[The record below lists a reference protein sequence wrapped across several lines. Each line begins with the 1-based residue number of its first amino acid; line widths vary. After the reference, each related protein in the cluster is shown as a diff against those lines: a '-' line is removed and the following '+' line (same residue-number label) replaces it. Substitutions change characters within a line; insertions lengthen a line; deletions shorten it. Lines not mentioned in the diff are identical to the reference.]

1 LKLVD
6 SPQLNVRDRGYFL
19 GLAPGVMRHLAVD
32 RARMRKAAK
41 RGLGGTRVEVG
52 EDALPNA
59 RQVIGDGDIDV

>member
-1 LKLVD
+1 MKLVD
-6 SPQLNVRDRGYFL
+6 LPQLNVRDRGHFL
-19 GLAPGVMRHLAVD
+19 GLASGVMRHLVVD

-41 RGLGGTRVEVG
+41 RGLEGTRVEVG